1 MYFCPNCGC
10 LLLVETGAANLRFFC
25 SICPYVVDVNDIVSA
40 RLELKRKEVEDILG
54 GAAQW
59 ENAPKTEAR
68 CPYCE
73 HDVAYFQQIQIR
85 SADEPMT
92 TFYRCANCERIWSD
106 NN

>member
-10 LLLVETGAANLRFFC
+10 LLLVETGVRKGKSCDCRL
-25 SICPYVVDVNDIVSA
+25 VSA

-59 ENAPKTEAR
+59 ENAAKTEAR

-73 HDVAYFQQIQIR
+73 HDTAYFQQIQIR

>member
-1 MYFCPNCGC
+1 MLSAC
-10 LLLVETGAANLRFFC
+10 LLMQVTT
-25 SICPYVVDVNDIVSA
+25 
-40 RLELKRKEVEDILG
+40 RLELKRKEVEDVLG
-54 GAAQW
+54 GAEQW
-59 ENAPKTEAR
+59 ENAPKTSGKHVICFFIVAR

-92 TFYRCANCERIWSD
+92 TFYRCAKCEKIWSD

>member
-1 MYFCPNCGC
+1 M
-10 LLLVETGAANLRFFC
+10 E
-25 SICPYVVDVNDIVSA
+25 DV
-40 RLELKRKEVEDILG
+40 LG

-59 ENAPKTEAR
+59 ENAPKTAGMSLKLFSLLAR

-73 HDVAYFQQIQIR
+73 HEVAYFQQIQIR

-92 TFYRCANCERIWSD
+92 TFYRCANCEKIWSD

>member
-1 MYFCPNCGC
+1 M
-10 LLLVETGAANLRFFC
+10 V
-25 SICPYVVDVNDIVSA
+25 
-40 RLELKRKEVEDILG
+40 
-54 GAAQW
+54 
-59 ENAPKTEAR
+59 APHVAR

>member
-1 MYFCPNCGC
+1 MLLKHRVGVLTANYF
-10 LLLVETGAANLRFFC
+10 L
-25 SICPYVVDVNDIVSA
+25 
-40 RLELKRKEVEDILG
+40 
-54 GAAQW
+54 
-59 ENAPKTEAR
+59 AR

-92 TFYRCANCERIWSD
+92 TFYRCANCEKTWSD